1 MGHLYWFS
9 NSLSKAHGNAPAAEV
24 VEVVV
29 EVALVEV
36 VVEVALVEVALV
48 EVVEVVVEVALV
60 EVVLVSATTDSGAE
74 GVPAGVPAAA
84 SLESSSSDSDCVG
97 TGVRT
102 GRDAT
107 RDGDAI
113 VGTSV
118 RSSAIVVLA
127 APNAGFDLGLGMSAR
142 TEHINTQHK
151 KQQKNTKNN
160 RQGQQM

>member
-1 MGHLYWFS
+1 MIWIYYQFIGAFHRICRV
-9 NSLSKAHGNAPAAEV
+9 AHNIE
-24 VEVVV
+24 
-29 EVALVEV
+29 
-36 VVEVALVEVALV
+36 
-48 EVVEVVVEVALV
+48 
-60 EVVLVSATTDSGAE
+60 
-74 GVPAGVPAAA
+74 
-84 SLESSSSDSDCVG
+84 C
-97 TGVRT
+97 
-102 GRDAT
+102 
-107 RDGDAI
+107 DGDSI

>member
-1 MGHLYWFS
+1 M
-9 NSLSKAHGNAPAAEV
+9 
-24 VEVVV
+24 
-29 EVALVEV
+29 
-36 VVEVALVEVALV
+36 
-48 EVVEVVVEVALV
+48 
-60 EVVLVSATTDSGAE
+60 
-74 GVPAGVPAAA
+74 
-84 SLESSSSDSDCVG
+84 
-97 TGVRT
+97 RT